1 MSHINFNLYHYAGN
15 NSVSYLDPDGWAA
28 FIIYNEHNQ
37 PVTDKNTS
45 SLRLYHIGEIEGDPE
60 NESKN

>member
-1 MSHINFNLYHYAGN
+1 MSHIRGI
-15 NSVSYLDPDGWAA
+15 LDPDGRAA

-45 SLRLYHIGEIEGDPE
+45 SLRVYHIGEIEGYPE
-60 NESKN
+60 NGSKN

>member
-1 MSHINFNLYHYAGN
+1 
-15 NSVSYLDPDGWAA
+15 LDSDGRAA

-45 SLRLYHIGEIEGDPE
+45 NLRLYHIGEIEG
-60 NESKN
+60 ESKNGSKN